1 MSLASCAPLHR
12 KRHLLTRQYDRM
24 GGCPRDMNDESE
36 TAHTGGYVCGCA
48 CGRGPRSIPLSTSCI
63 RTNNLNQETINA
75 VRCVSMSCAL
85 RALTVYAPKGLGC
98 RACPVRDVDTAR
110 LTFHKFS
117 IHITVVVSHFIRH
130 LTISYCSFADRLR
143 RIYEITPR
151 GQSSMLLRVR
161 VKNRG
166 GRGPFLRVRFSRFPA
181 H

>member
-1 MSLASCAPLHR
+1 MMKARQHTQEAMCVVALAVGDPARSLSLRAVFEP
-12 KRHLLTRQYDRM
+12 T
-24 GGCPRDMNDESE
+24 
-36 TAHTGGYVCGCA
+36 T
-48 CGRGPRSIPLSTSCI
+48 STKKPS
-63 RTNNLNQETINA
+63 TP
-75 VRCVSMSCAL
+75 CVSMSCAL
-85 RALTVYAPKGLGC
+85 SSDLCAPKGLGC